1 MTDTTRATIR
11 DFIVESFLFG
21 DATVPLADDSSL
33 LETGIM
39 DSTSVLELV
48 AYIEETFGIVVAD
61 ADIIPANLD
70 SIAAIARYAGARS
83 TAQVA

>member
-1 MTDTTRATIR
+1 MTNTTCATIR
-11 DFIVESFLFG
+11 GFIVESFLFG
-21 DATVPLADDSSL
+21 DTSVPLADDASL

-48 AYIEETFGIVVAD
+48 AYIEETFGVVVDD

-70 SIAAIARYAGARS
+70 SINAIANYIGAR
-83 TAQVA
+83 TPAQVA